1 MVKDKELDHT
11 WIIDIAVPGD
21 GRVKEK
27 EREKVEKYQELAR
40 ELRKLWRTSTTVV
53 PIVVGALGA
62 VAQLEENVGMLD
74 IEKKDVNRVQF
85 SALLGSVR
93 ILRMVLDISG

>member
-1 MVKDKELDHT
+1 M
-11 WIIDIAVPGD
+11 
-21 GRVKEK
+21 KEK

-74 IEKKDVNRVQF
+74 IEKKEVDRVQF
-85 SALLGSVR
+85 SALLGSAR